1 MNQTVHSTE
10 TINRNNDIV
19 FASEQERRQGKML
32 RQLHKTVDRILNGTA
47 EIDEEFY
54 DQLWD
59 TICAFQNVTFKCK
72 GNETYTYEV
81 HDDELE
87 LKGLNKVF
95 CRNALNY
102 SADKALFLRQHQSHV
117 DRPERL
123 GTIGASYI
131 YPLFEKLGICT
142 ETTSAEPVFIGCRA
156 TV

>member
-1 MNQTVHSTE
+1 MNQTVSTAE
-10 TINRNNDIV
+10 NRYKTNEIT
-19 FASEQERRQGKML
+19 FASEQERRQGKLL
-32 RQLHKTVDRILNGTA
+32 RQLQMTISRILDGSA
-47 EIDEEFY
+47 QVDEEFY
-54 DQLWD
+54 DLLWD
-59 TICAFQNVTFKCK
+59 TICAFQNVPFFCK
-72 GNETYTYEV
+72 GSESYTYVV